1 MGQNPRQI
9 FMEEERGTS
18 LKIETENEDTSAIE
32 VRGRDSCHGRDPKT
46 TPIPGLLVPE
56 TLNTGNSFSWF

>member
-1 MGQNPRQI
+1 
-9 FMEEERGTS
+9 MEEERGTS